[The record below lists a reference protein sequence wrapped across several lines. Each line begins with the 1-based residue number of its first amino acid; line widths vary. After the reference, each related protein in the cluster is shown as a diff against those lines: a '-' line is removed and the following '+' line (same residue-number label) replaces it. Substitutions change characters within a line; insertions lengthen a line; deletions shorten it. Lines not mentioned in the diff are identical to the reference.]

1 MTNNSYS
8 AMANSPPLFAQN
20 LPVGWRFGP
29 TDQELVAH
37 YLKRK
42 RRGDPIDG
50 SDIVEVIKFCNYNPW
65 DLPGLSKCKS
75 TDKEWFFFFYLRE
88 YHNNSGQA
96 KRRAGNGYWK
106 ITGDPRSVTPEE
118 SDEEIG
124 TKRTLVFHNPEATCW
139 GNYVLC
145 KLKEKPNKKKKA
157 VKRSKKVEPSCQKSR
172 AKKKARKGESDCN
185 MASVS
190 ASAFKRSKEIMA
202 NSTYVE
208 GEPSISNHM
217 ISGLGNQN
225 SKKMA
230 AIATYEKDG
239 SSNPKALGF
248 DNESQCEMISISTCN
263 KGETSS
269 IIASS
274 LRNQNFSEMTDVSS
288 HNRGETRCLTAS
300 SLENYNPNENTA
312 TSSYK
317 NCKQSCPTAS
327 GLENQNSNE
336 ITNESSYFANQNAN
350 EMTNESFYFAN
361 EMTNKSFYDIGKPSN
376 LDPLD
381 FEKQN
386 PSKSTGTSSSTE
398 GVWSSLLK
406 SPDFDNQNQSEK
418 TDLSPLKYD
427 RSSYIA
433 SNVGETTFQEAQ
445 SQYKGTDVPTP
456 NYQNSMLTSNSQEAM
471 LQNQYDITEKPIL
484 EDNFTWMAS
493 DGREAKF
500 PEINPQLLDELIA
513 YYELQD
519 SLNSASEQPIHTKE
533 S

>member
-139 GNYVLC
+139 VMHEYEYTAELDSPVKGNYVLC

-172 AKKKARKGESDCN
+172 AKKKARK
-185 MASVS
+185 
-190 ASAFKRSKEIMA
+190 
-202 NSTYVE
+202 
-208 GEPSISNHM
+208 
-217 ISGLGNQN
+217 
-225 SKKMA
+225 
-230 AIATYEKDG
+230 
-239 SSNPKALGF
+239 
-248 DNESQCEMISISTCN
+248 
-263 KGETSS
+263 
-269 IIASS
+269 
-274 LRNQNFSEMTDVSS
+274 
-288 HNRGETRCLTAS
+288 
-300 SLENYNPNENTA
+300 
-312 TSSYK
+312 
-317 NCKQSCPTAS
+317 
-327 GLENQNSNE
+327 
-336 ITNESSYFANQNAN
+336 
-350 EMTNESFYFAN
+350 
-361 EMTNKSFYDIGKPSN
+361 GKPSN